1 MIGESKLW
9 IRMGLREVQGDR
21 GPGERRVALE
31 RRGGRVCVEH
41 QELCSHAGTLGP
53 AWEGR

>member
-1 MIGESKLW
+1 
-9 IRMGLREVQGDR
+9 MGLREVQGDR

>member
-1 MIGESKLW
+1 
-9 IRMGLREVQGDR
+9 MGLREVQGDR
-21 GPGERRVALE
+21 GPGERRAALE

-41 QELCSHAGTLGP
+41 QSHAGTLGP